1 MTRPIQPNTASTVF
15 GDNNTFIAGV
25 IALGNVAGRDLT
37 ITINDNPYDV
47 SAFLVLVIRLSKRTP
62 RGASDERW

>member
-15 GDNNTFIAGV
+15 GDDNTFIAGV

-37 ITINDNPYDV
+37 ITTNHYQRV
-47 SAFLVLVIRLSKRTP
+47 
-62 RGASDERW
+62 